1 MLAVLAASCI
11 ITGAQPFIRP
21 DNACTPGSYDPL
33 PKAQVCVH
41 KDRLTLPA
49 AVKREVLTRY
59 GFTFWSGETGEIDHR
74 VPFFL
79 GGQTNVSNLWPEAGP
94 IPNRKDALERYTRNR
109 ICVNGTM
116 RVRTAVRIFLGDW
129 VTYGRRY
136 GL

>member
-1 MLAVLAASCI
+1 MLAVLAASGV

-21 DNACTPGSYDPL
+21 DNACTPGSYDQL

-41 KDRLTLPA
+41 KQRPTVPA
-49 AVKREVLTRY
+49 AVKREILARY
-59 GFTFWSGETGEIDHR
+59 GLASWSGKTGEIDHR

-79 GGQTNVSNLWPEAGP
+79 GGQTTASNLWPETGP
-94 IPNRKDALERYTRNR
+94 IPNRKDGLERYTRDR
-109 ICVNGTM
+109 ICVKGTM

-129 VTYGRRY
+129 VTYSRRY

>member
-1 MLAVLAASCI
+1 
-11 ITGAQPFIRP
+11 
-21 DNACTPGSYDPL
+21 
-33 PKAQVCVH
+33 VCVH

-129 VTYGRRY
+129 VTYSRRY